1 MRKLIITVL
10 SVFVILNSETLFEV
24 KDASNNK
31 VLDVSTDGL
40 RVMNQGDTLMVIGSE
55 GIKVFIE
62 QDATKALS
70 RKFSVTTTSA
80 KGTKAQNKVFEI
92 ATDEG
97 ATFYN
102 PSDNSDEILSI
113 SKGNIIANVN
123 PTLNR
128 DFIVNDQASA
138 KGGGNLMKISNEG
151 TFEVVNDSTML
162 WYKQRNAFRVGHIL
176 ITDPLQVGQASF
188 ASGYRSSASGRFS
201 SSMGVSCSASDY
213 ASTAIGAGC
222 VADGF
227 VSTAL
232 GCGSKALGDYST
244 AIGAWAESAGYRSVA
259 LGYETES
266 IGEYS
271 FTSGNQN
278 IASGQNST
286 SIGLA
291 NSSTGG
297 ASFSVGENGT
307 ASGYASFTAGSYNTA
322 SADFSSAFGS
332 NNQAQSCYSLVLGRY
347 NLVEGSPSV
356 WVSTD
361 PLFVVGN
368 GTSSSARSN
377 AFEVKKNGNVLIPA
391 GKLGVGASP
400 LYKVHVEDVSTSNDN
415 PAVYGKHS
423 ITENYGIGVKGESKW
438 RGVEGH
444 TSNSSGFGSGLYGNA
459 EGAGTGERY
468 GIFGTAS
475 GGDVAWAGYF
485 SGNVRVTGTITE
497 AKSGITVDH
506 PLDPENKYLSHSNV
520 ISDDMTSVYNGNATL
535 NVNGKATILMPEW
548 FEKLNKDYK
557 YQLTAIGAPG
567 PNLYISKEISNN
579 NFEISGGV
587 SGMKVSWQ
595 VTASRNDNFA
605 KNNPLKVE
613 TDKKENEK
621 GLYMHPE
628 SFGLSEE
635 KGIDYQVNKILPE
648 TTSK

>member
-1 MRKLIITVL
+1 MKKRLTVMMCLIAAAV
-10 SVFVILNSETLFEV
+10 SAETLFEV

-162 WYKQRNAFRVGHIL
+162 WYKQKNAFRVGHVL
-176 ITDPLQVGQASF
+176 VNSDSEVGQASF
-188 ASGYRSSASGRFS
+188 ASGRRTTASGDFS
-201 SSMGVSCSASDY
+201 TALGY
-213 ASTAIGAGC
+213 ASTASGTSS
-222 VADGF
+222 F
-227 VSTAL
+227 STGNQTTSSGNYSIAM
-232 GCGSKALGDYST
+232 GRYST
-244 AIGAWAESAGYRSVA
+244 ASGLGSVAIGESNSSQGSNSVA
-259 LGYETES
+259 LG
-266 IGEYS
+266 
-271 FTSGNQN
+271 
-278 IASGQNST
+278 
-286 SIGLA
+286 
-291 NSSTGG
+291 GG
-297 ASFSVGENGT
+297 TT
-307 ASGYASFTAGSYNTA
+307 ASGSNSICAGSSTA
-322 SADFSSAFGS
+322 ALGPYSSAFGDWS
-332 NNQAQSCYSLVLGRY
+332 VASGASSSTIGSGCKSQGDYSFATGQGVYAQSYCSSALGRY
-347 NLVEGSPSV
+347 NILRGDSIS
-356 WVSTD
+356 WISTD

-368 GTSSSARSN
+368 GSTTSSRSN
-377 AFEVKKNGNVLIPA
+377 ALEVKKRGDTRIS
-391 GKLGVGASP
+391 GSLGINTDPQDTYGLTVTDSFMG
-400 LYKVHVEDVSTSNDN
+400 VTSIVT
-415 PAVYGKHS
+415 A
-423 ITENYGIGVKGESKW
+423 
-438 RGVEGH
+438 
-444 TSNSSGFGSGLYGNA
+444 TSGTATYGLYASARNGSSINSGIYA
-459 EGAGTGERY
+459 EAYGGT
-468 GIFGTAS
+468 TN
-475 GGDVAWAGYF
+475 WAGYF
-485 SGNVRVTGTITE
+485 NGNINVTGTVL
-497 AKSGITVDH
+497 KSKDEVKIDH

-520 ISDDMTSVYNGNATL
+520 ISDDMTSVYNGNVVL
-535 NVNGKATILMPEW
+535 DGNGKAGIQLPEW

-595 VTASRNDNFA
+595 VTALRNDNFA
-605 KNNPLKVE
+605 KSNPIKIE

-628 SFGLSEE
+628 SFGLSKE
-635 KGIDYQVNKILPE
+635 KGIDYKVNKISLE
-648 TTSK
+648 TTSKRQGSEL

>member
-1 MRKLIITVL
+1 MKKHIYLILLFIG
-10 SVFVILNSETLFEV
+10 IICAETLFEV

-162 WYKQRNAFRVGHIL
+162 WYKQKNAFRVGHVL
-176 ITDPLQVGQASF
+176 VNSDSEVGQASF
-188 ASGYRSSASGRFS
+188 ASGRRTTASGDFSSALG
-201 SSMGVSCSASDY
+201 Y
-213 ASTAIGAGC
+213 ASTASGTSS
-222 VADGF
+222 F
-227 VSTAL
+227 STGNQTTSSGNYSIAM
-232 GCGSKALGDYST
+232 GRYST
-244 AIGAWAESAGYRSVA
+244 ASGLGSVA
-259 LGYETES
+259 
-266 IGEYS
+266 IGES
-271 FTSGNQN
+271 
-278 IASGQNST
+278 
-286 SIGLA
+286 
-291 NSSTGG
+291 NSSQGSNSVAMGG
-297 ASFSVGENGT
+297 GTT
-307 ASGYASFTAGSYNTA
+307 ASGSNSICAGSSTA
-322 SADFSSAFGS
+322 ALGPYSSAFGDWS
-332 NNQAQSCYSLVLGRY
+332 VASGASSSTIGSGCKSQGDYSFATGQGVYAQSYCSSALGRY
-347 NLVEGSPSV
+347 NILRGDSIS
-356 WVSTD
+356 WISTD

-368 GTSSSARSN
+368 GSTTSSRSN
-377 AFEVKKNGNVLIPA
+377 AFEVKKNGDAKIS
-391 GKLGVGASP
+391 GSLGINTDPVNNYGLSVTDSFIGILGSANT
-400 LYKVHVEDVSTSNDN
+400 STGTSTFG
-415 PAVYGKHS
+415 VYGQAS
-423 ITENYGIGVKGESKW
+423 GGSSTNYGI
-438 RGVEGH
+438 
-444 TSNSSGFGSGLYGNA
+444 YGQA
-459 EGAGTGERY
+459 FGTGSY
-468 GIFGTAS
+468 
-475 GGDVAWAGYF
+475 AGYF
-485 SGNVRVTGTITE
+485 AGDINVTGIVV
-497 AKSGITVDH
+497 KSKDVVKIDH

-520 ISDDMTSVYNGNATL
+520 ISDDMTSVYNGNVVL
-535 NVNGKATILMPEW
+535 DGNGKAGIQLPEW

-595 VTASRNDNFA
+595 VTGIRNDNFA
-605 KNNPLKVE
+605 KNNPIKIE

-628 SFGLSEE
+628 SFGLSKE
-635 KGIDYQVNKILPE
+635 KGIDYQVNKVLPE
-648 TTSK
+648 ATSK